1 MTPPDP
7 DPTEPARSASAAGGT
22 GTVGGR
28 PTRRRLVGL
37 DAARALA
44 IIGMLAVNVGP
55 DLTDG
60 VTGLI
65 YELPR
70 GRASLLFMILA
81 GIGISLMTRAART
94 ERAPLPWRTLLWRAV
109 LLLGLGLGLQLLGHE
124 VSVILACYGV
134 LFLIGLPLAR
144 APGWLLVVI
153 TVVMLALGPVLWIQL
168 QVWTGVTFD
177 FNPAAL
183 TDAPGPLLHKIFFS
197 GAYPVVVW
205 VVPFVF
211 GMALGRVELRR
222 RRTQWTLLA
231 GGVAAAVI
239 GFAVSWLLIGMFGEP
254 GEDPGF
260 DRLLSAVDHSQM
272 PLWLI
277 SGSGSAVAVMSL
289 CLLLEEPLRRW
300 CAVLVSAGRL
310 SLTLYVLHLVL
321 LAVLVRP
328 GPDTLAGGYAV
339 TVTMSLGLILGAHL
353 WWTRWGVG
361 PLERLLTWPP
371 LRRRS

>member
-1 MTPPDP
+1 MV
-7 DPTEPARSASAAGGT
+7 A
-22 GTVGGR
+22 
-28 PTRRRLVGL
+28 L

-55 DLTDG
+55 DLNDG
-60 VTGLI
+60 VAGLI

-144 APGWLLVVI
+144 APGWLLMVI
-153 TVVMLALGPVLWIQL
+153 TGVMLVLGPVLWIQL
-168 QVWTGVTFD
+168 QVWTGVTFE

-183 TDAPGPLLHKIFFS
+183 TDGPGPLLHEIFFS

-211 GMALGRVELRR
+211 GMALGRVDLRR

-231 GGVAAAVI
+231 GGVAVAVI
-239 GFAVSWLLIGMFGEP
+239 GFAASWLLIGMFGEP
-254 GEDPGF
+254 GEDPGL
-260 DRLLSAVDHSQM
+260 DRLVSAVDHSQM

-277 SGSGSAVAVMSL
+277 SGSGSAVAVMGL
-289 CLLLEEPLRRW
+289 CLLLEDPLRRW
-300 CAVLVSAGRL
+300 GAALVSGGRL

-371 LRRRS
+371 LRRR